1 MKKKFLA
8 ILAMAV
14 FTVNTGVT
22 CAATPEVPENIY
34 KWVQS
39 SDRTSYYFNKEQ
51 ICFAKNADD
60 TINSQ
65 KLVVPVLKL
74 FDDVMINDVVAKR
87 RWNGLT
93 LHGFDDLQGAAEY
106 LQIDLNTKEII
117 VEEVDF
123 LDSTWTALEQ
133 VKLEKKIKLDTL
145 SPKSLDYKFYSRII
159 DFSQRNQLKLALR
172 VNRNLDT
179 SEQDKFAQAQAEY
192 RAANKP
198 EKLEDN
204 E

>member
-1 MKKKFLA
+1 
-8 ILAMAV
+8 MAV

-106 LQIDLNTKEII
+106 LQIDLNTKGDYRRRSRLLGFYMDCFG
-117 VEEVDF
+117 V
-123 LDSTWTALEQ
+123 Q